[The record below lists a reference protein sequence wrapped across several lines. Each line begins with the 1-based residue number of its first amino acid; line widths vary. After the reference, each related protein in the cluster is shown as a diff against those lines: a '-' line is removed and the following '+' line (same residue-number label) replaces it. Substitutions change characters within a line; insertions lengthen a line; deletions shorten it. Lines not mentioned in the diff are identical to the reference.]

1 MRITTV
7 LGGVVSLAVI
17 VAMAGIYNTA
27 YEAQA
32 AVNPSEAEI
41 TQGPAV
47 DTFTQALRFDIEPST
62 AGTRAALR
70 WDIGYET
77 AAIATTEL
85 DEKERHCLAQNIYF
99 EARGESE
106 IGQRAVAWVTLNR
119 VADSRWPNTICG
131 VVWQRVGGVAQFSW
145 TNDGLSDTPRD
156 ADAWARAQA
165 VADAAWTR
173 SQQDPTVDPTNGA
186 IAFVVSGVHSSWHA
200 SLDRVVQ
207 IDSHV
212 FYR

>member
-1 MRITTV
+1 MRITTI

-17 VAMAGIYNTA
+17 VAMAGIYKTA
-27 YEAQA
+27 SEAHA
-32 AVNPSEAEI
+32 AVNPNEVDNTVFTAPN
-41 TQGPAV
+41 TQPR
-47 DTFTQALRFDIEPST
+47 LRFDIAQAERTDT
-62 AGTRAALR
+62 ALDWMLGS
-70 WDIGYET
+70 
-77 AAIATTEL
+77 EL
-85 DEKERHCLAQNIYF
+85 LTDGVVPELAEDELHCLAQNVYF
-99 EARGESE
+99 ESRGESE

-119 VADSRWPNTICG
+119 VADTRWPDTICG

-156 ADAWARAQA
+156 ADAWAQAQA
-165 VADAAWTR
+165 VAGAVWAR
-173 SQQDPTVDPTNGA
+173 SQQDPAVDPTDGA
-186 IAFVVSGVHSSWHA
+186 IAFVVDGVRSNWHA